1 MADNKEG
8 IVVLEPGDKPQA
20 QLDEKIA
27 ENEYANDCVALLS
40 TPGGRRYVWAL
51 LAECGVME
59 DPFVRGEQDTTAYKI
74 GMQRVGRK
82 VFTDLL
88 NYAPSHYHQM
98 AAENSTPTKKGKT
111 K

>member
-20 QLDEKIA
+20 QLDAKIA

-40 TPGGRRYVWAL
+40 TAGGRRYIWNF

-59 DPFVRGEQDTTAYKI
+59 DPFTRGEQDTTAYRL
-74 GMQRVGRK
+74 GAQARGRK
-82 VFTDLL
+82 LFSDLL
-88 NYAPSHYHQM
+88 NYAPSLYHQM